1 MTMELPRVGVWNDGN
16 SPKFIIT
23 FPTAANPQQIGV
35 RNPTRIEP
43 PVRTTIPP
51 IHPEVAVS

>member
-1 MTMELPRVGVWNDGN
+1 MELPRVGVWNDGN